1 MTERSAA
8 ECKACPQGNRIRGIR
23 GNCWNPGE
31 KQSGKRNKAA
41 AAGDRIHG
49 SGENR
54 RQEQETRIEKIEV
67 YLQDVTDVEL
77 CFRASRNSQRD

>member
-41 AAGDRIHG
+41 AAGDGIHRT
-49 SGENR
+49 GEYSRKKQQNCVR
-54 RQEQETRIEKIEV
+54 EIEV
-67 YLQDVTDVEL
+67 WQQVVKDVEL
-77 CFRASRNSQRD
+77 CFRASRNSRRD